1 LVRECLHHTALQA
14 LEWGK
19 TYLFKSCAMV
29 DITASADA
37 CNGCSGHGTCGAN
50 GQCTCMST
58 PSDGFYYGA
67 HCEYEN
73 ECATDAHCGAHGK
86 CIEIGDMSGPAK
98 QCFCEAGWFG
108 AVSKSK
114 SGMERRTCDKA
125 SALKI
130 DTAKL
135 DMFGSEYNRT
145 EKSGPFSMFWAVK
158 GSVVEVAMVANTT
171 SWVGVGWRSVDSTAA
186 SPVSAASEGAPAPE
200 AEAPAEYAPASSEKS
215 PAPSEPAPSAEA
227 PPPAAEPTGRRRL
240 AQLRAL
246 AEKSPPSEP
255 EAETEP
261 PAEPAPP
268 ASEGAPT
275 APSEPPPAS
284 EAASKPTPPASEGAP
299 AAPSEPPPASEAA
312 PKPTPPA
319 SEGAPAAPS
328 EPPPASEAAST
339 PAPAAEAEAATGSTC
354 AAVPAAQVVKP
365 TDLGSGKAATPAE
378 ADAAAA
384 SAVPTSEGA
393 PAATPEAAA
402 ENPSGRRRRLAA
414 THMPELEA
422 EAVPLRLKAASSFLK
437 RKLLQA
443 PAEGEAS
450 APEAAA
456 EGPAGAHKPGKG
468 KQALKTVSAGP
479 CAGAYMTPSDNH
491 AMDNQD
497 IVLGMSRAVQGKQYF
512 RVVDMFTPSRAKPQP
527 DHAFCKGTICGT
539 DDITDA
545 IGVAPQCKDFV
556 AATC

>member
-1 LVRECLHHTALQA
+1 
-14 LEWGK
+14 
-19 TYLFKSCAMV
+19 
-29 DITASADA
+29 
-37 CNGCSGHGTCGAN
+37 
-50 GQCTCMST
+50 MST

-186 SPVSAASEGAPAPE
+186 SPASAASEGAPTPE

-227 PPPAAEPTGRRRL
+227 QAPAAEPTGRRRL

-255 EAETEP
+255 EAETEA

-268 ASEGAPT
+268 ASEGAPA

-312 PKPTPPA
+312 SKPTPPA

-328 EPPPASEAAST
+328 EPPPASEAASKPTPPASEGAPAAPSKPPAASEGAST

-365 TDLGSGKAATPAE
+365 TDLGAGTAATPAE

-414 THMPELEA
+414 THLPELEA
-422 EAVPLRLKAASSFLK
+422 EAVPLRLKAASSVLN

-456 EGPAGAHKPGKG
+456 EGPAGAHKAGKG

-479 CAGAYMTPSDNH
+479 CAGAYMTPSANH

-527 DHAFCKGTICGT
+527 DHAFCKGSICGT

-545 IGVAPQCKDFV
+545 IGVASQCKDFV